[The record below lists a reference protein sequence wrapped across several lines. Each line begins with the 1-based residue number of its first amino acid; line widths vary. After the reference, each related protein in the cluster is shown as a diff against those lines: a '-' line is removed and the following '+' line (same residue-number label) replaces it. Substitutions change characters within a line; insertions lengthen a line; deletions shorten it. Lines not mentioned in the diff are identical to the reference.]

1 MRGLGLQCLAFG
13 GHATRRAVVSR
24 GILWLHEQPGENL
37 TDWRTHWKASYLLAV
52 FAATFLVLAVS
63 SHWPYSFYI
72 LMRLTICGASIYLSR
87 NSFLLGSKL
96 WPWVFGGMAVLFNP
110 VLPMRMHR
118 SDWSMID
125 SLAAVA
131 FLLWPISELIRNF
144 RKSEVRERYG
154 K

>member
-1 MRGLGLQCLAFG
+1 LR
-13 GHATRRAVVSR
+13 
-24 GILWLHEQPGENL
+24 
-37 TDWRTHWKASYLLAV
+37 DWRTHWKASYLPAV

-63 SHWPYSFYI
+63 SHWPYFFYI

-110 VLPMRMHR
+110 ILPMRMHR

-125 SLAAVA
+125 LLAAVA